1 MSINDIEI
9 GYQIQSEF
17 DQITPELIKSYSK
30 LGGFAK
36 LASNVI
42 HDDEEQAKKAGY
54 KGVIAHGL
62 FSFGFVIKLL
72 DDFIQQGEYGKIV
85 KAGIEMRHPVR
96 CGDVLVSI
104 AEVKKIENQKIFF
117 DIIQKTQTNIC
128 AETQGKTINKYENS
142 ISDQDSVNN
151 VIKKKIDNEGVL
163 YFRERINNPGY
174 AIIELFH

>member
-1 MSINDIEI
+1 VSINDIEI

-72 DDFIQQGEYGKIV
+72 DDFIQQGKFGKII
-85 KAGIEMRHPVR
+85 KAEIEMRNPVR
-96 CGDVLVSI
+96 SGDVLVSI
-104 AEVKKIENQKIFF
+104 AEVKRIESQKIFF
-117 DIIQKTQTNIC
+117 DVIQKTQTKIRT
-128 AETQGKTINKYENS
+128 ATQGKTIKKYEKT

-151 VIKKKIDNEGVL
+151 LIKKKINNGDVL